1 MSYLTVLKHKYKWPN
16 QSGFISALKPI
27 FTLYLFSHRQFQRR
41 KIVAVH
47 F

>member
-16 QSGFISALKPI
+16 QSGFISALMPI
-27 FTLYLFSHRQFQRR
+27 FKFYLPSPRQFQRR
-41 KIVAVH
+41 KIVDVH